1 MTKQEKIKKLL
12 NDETN
17 KTNYEAIA
25 QHMSNQFVSV
35 LNQSGD
41 FDGADLFEEVM
52 DETRSI
58 VNWESILPILEDI
71 YDKWYN
77 EEEINFLYEQT
88 TNPIS
93 KQISE
98 KVVKIQIDVMEKMD
112 ELFANKVME
121 KLNDNKA

>member
-17 KTNYEAIA
+17 KTNYEAVA
-25 QHMSNQFVSV
+25 QHISNQFVSV
-35 LNQSGD
+35 INQSGD

-52 DETRSI
+52 DETRSV
-58 VNWESILPILEDI
+58 VNWESILPILEGI

-88 TNPIS
+88 INPIS

-112 ELFANKVME
+112 ELFTNKVME